1 MSSAVRDCTDVAKR
15 PLGDKAEC
23 EKAAS
28 KLRLIYRG
36 EVLPSDGS
44 VYPKGCYSVW
54 NNVLDA
60 VWGIYWNGHKTGS
73 QRKDCFPICYIDGK
87 CTITYGFKVYWGINV
102 FFCWLYLW
110 WLCDKF
116 SDDDDSDDD
125 DDDSDDDSDDD
136 DDDDDEDS
144 DDDGL
149 PDDGNEFQAIMK

>member
-1 MSSAVRDCTDVAKR
+1 MVVSTLILSIYYALKMTNAKGYHFALFVKFFFFVAIKEFEVTSSAVRDCTDVAKR

-87 CTITYGFKVYWGINV
+87 CTITYGFKVY
-102 FFCWLYLW
+102 
-110 WLCDKF
+110 
-116 SDDDDSDDD
+116 
-125 DDDSDDDSDDD
+125 
-136 DDDDDEDS
+136 
-144 DDDGL
+144 
-149 PDDGNEFQAIMK
+149 

>member
-1 MSSAVRDCTDVAKR
+1 MNLLWNSFFVAIKEYEVTSSAVRDCTDVAKR

-60 VWGIYWNGHKTGS
+60 VWGIYWNGHETGS
-73 QRKDCFPICYIDGK
+73 QRNDCFPICYMDGK
-87 CTITYGFKVYWGINV
+87 CTITYGFKAY
-102 FFCWLYLW
+102 
-110 WLCDKF
+110 
-116 SDDDDSDDD
+116 
-125 DDDSDDDSDDD
+125 
-136 DDDDDEDS
+136 
-144 DDDGL
+144 
-149 PDDGNEFQAIMK
+149 